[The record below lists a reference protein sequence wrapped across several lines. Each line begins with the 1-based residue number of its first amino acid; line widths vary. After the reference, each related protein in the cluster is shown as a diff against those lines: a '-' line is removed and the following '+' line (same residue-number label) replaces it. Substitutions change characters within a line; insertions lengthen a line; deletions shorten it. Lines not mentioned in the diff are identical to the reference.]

1 MIVNK
6 YLVLH
11 SGDRIL
17 MSANL
22 FVADIHYS
30 QKFFNGNI
38 KTELKSYKPDVQQTA
53 DYIELIM
60 VHQDR
65 RF

>member
-1 MIVNK
+1 
-6 YLVLH
+6 
-11 SGDRIL
+11 

-38 KTELKSYKPDVQQTA
+38 KAELRDYKPDVQQTA
-53 DYIELIM
+53 DYIEL
-60 VHQDR
+60 VHSHKDPEV
-65 RF
+65 